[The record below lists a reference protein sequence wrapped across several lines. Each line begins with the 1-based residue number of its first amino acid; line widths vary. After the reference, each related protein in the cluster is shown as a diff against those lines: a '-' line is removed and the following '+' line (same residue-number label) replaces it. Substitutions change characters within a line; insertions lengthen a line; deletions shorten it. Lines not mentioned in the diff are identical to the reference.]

1 MIDNTLYRLRES
13 YMRLYE
19 KEKLKGGLA
28 DGKSLEDIAKK
39 HGVSIEDIRKEFHK
53 GIEVEKEHTND
64 KSIAA
69 EIAKD
74 HLIEDDPF
82 YYTNLEKIHKD

>member
-1 MIDNTLYRLRES
+1 MDYTLKRLKEQ
-13 YMRLYE
+13 YIRLYE
-19 KEKLKGGLA
+19 DTLPGGKA
-28 DGKSLEDIAKK
+28 DGKTLKDIAKR

-64 KSIAA
+64 EWIAS